1 MVDQWKAPSAAENTV
16 GGDKSWQLLE
26 KTLLAGIQEQRRS
39 RRWGIFFKVLM
50 FCYLIAV
57 LLLFTPLVSMERS
70 AVGGSSYTALID
82 VRGPIADKEP
92 ASADNLVTSLQAAF
106 DDPRVKGVV
115 LRINS
120 PGGSPVQSGYVY
132 DEIRRLRGLHPDTK
146 VYAVISDLG
155 ASGAYYIASAADEI
169 YADKASLV
177 GSIGVTAAGFGFVGA
192 MDKLGIQRRAY
203 TSGDHKAF
211 LDPFEPEKPDE
222 TKFWQGVLNV
232 THQQFID
239 SVKQGRGDRLKD
251 KEHPELF
258 SGLVWTGQQALPLG
272 LIDGLGNT
280 SSVARDVIG
289 AKELVDFTVQES
301 AFDRFSKKLGAS
313 VAEQLAM
320 WMVLNVT
327 HQQFIDS
334 VKQGRGDRLKDKE
347 HPELFSGLVW
357 TGQQALPLGLID
369 GLGNTSSVAR
379 DVIGAKE
386 LVDFTVQES
395 AFDRFSKK
403 LGASVAEQLA
413 MWMGFQGPTL
423 R

>member
-1 MVDQWKAPSAAENTV
+1 MVDKWKAPVEAEPAA
-16 GGDKSWQLLE
+16 GDDKSWKLLE
-26 KTLLAGIQEQRRS
+26 KTLLAGIQEQRRA
-39 RRWGIFFKVLM
+39 RRWGIFFKLLSFLLLV
-50 FCYLIAV
+50 AV
-57 LLLFTPLVSMERS
+57 LLTFTPLMEMERNVAS
-70 AVGGSSYTALID
+70 GTHYSALID
-82 VRGPIADKEP
+82 VRGVIADKEQ

-106 DDPRVKGVV
+106 DDPKVKGVV

-132 DEIRRLRGLHPDTK
+132 DEIRRLRGLHPETK

-192 MDKLGIQRRAY
+192 MEKLGVQRRAY
-203 TSGDHKAF
+203 TSGEHKAF

-222 TKFWQGVLNV
+222 TKFWQGVLNI
-232 THQQFID
+232 THEQFIA

-272 LIDGLGNT
+272 LIDGLGNA

-289 AKELVDFTVQES
+289 EKELVDFTVQES

-313 VAEQLAM
+313 VAD
-320 WMVLNVT
+320 
-327 HQQFIDS
+327 HI
-334 VKQGRGDRLKDKE
+334 
-347 HPELFSGLVW
+347 
-357 TGQQALPLGLID
+357 AL
-369 GLGNTSSVAR
+369 
-379 DVIGAKE
+379 
-386 LVDFTVQES
+386 
-395 AFDRFSKK
+395 
-403 LGASVAEQLA
+403 
-413 MWMGFQGPTL
+413 WMGFQGPTL

>member
-1 MVDQWKAPSAAENTV
+1 MVDQWKAPSAAEPAV
-16 GGDKSWQLLE
+16 GDDKSWKLLE
-26 KTLLAGIQEQRRS
+26 KTLLAGVQEQRRA
-39 RRWGIFFKVLM
+39 RRWGIFFKVLT
-50 FCYLIAV
+50 FCYLITV
-57 LLLFTPLVSMERS
+57 LVLFTPLLDMERT
-70 AVGGSSYTALID
+70 AVSGSGYTALID
-82 VRGPIADKEP
+82 VRGVIADKEE

-106 DDPRVKGVV
+106 EDPKVKGVV

-320 WMVLNVT
+320 WM
-327 HQQFIDS
+327 
-334 VKQGRGDRLKDKE
+334 
-347 HPELFSGLVW
+347 
-357 TGQQALPLGLID
+357 
-369 GLGNTSSVAR
+369 
-379 DVIGAKE
+379 
-386 LVDFTVQES
+386 
-395 AFDRFSKK
+395 
-403 LGASVAEQLA
+403 
-413 MWMGFQGPTL
+413 GFQGPTL